1 MGGEEVLV
9 SFHGVFPLQLDE
21 VTGSNGMEQM
31 TSNLEFFS
39 FNACICDVFG
49 EGSWLGV
56 DQEKG

>member
-39 FNACICDVFG
+39 FNACIM
-49 EGSWLGV
+49 
-56 DQEKG
+56 